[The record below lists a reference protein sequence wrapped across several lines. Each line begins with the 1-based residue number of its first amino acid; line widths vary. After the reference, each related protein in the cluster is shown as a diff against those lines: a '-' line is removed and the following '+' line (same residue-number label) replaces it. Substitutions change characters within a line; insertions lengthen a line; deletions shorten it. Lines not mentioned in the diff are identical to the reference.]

1 MKVGF
6 GALSWIA
13 LVVVAV
19 VFSSFGCGGGGG
31 GGGGPTEP
39 PPPSSRVS
47 FTPAGSAG
55 SNSIYLAQGANT
67 SANRFVLDV
76 KASQVDDLYGV
87 SFELEYPNAQLRWIP
102 GGTKEGSFL
111 SANGSTDLIVEAD
124 SPGVIL
130 VGLSLLGDVEG
141 ADGSGTLLSL
151 EFEPIS
157 SGSGPMQMKKHDAVN
172 STSDVM
178 GQVQWIG
185 GSVSVTG

>member
-1 MKVGF
+1 M
-6 GALSWIA
+6 
-13 LVVVAV
+13 
-19 VFSSFGCGGGGG
+19 
-31 GGGGPTEP
+31 
-39 PPPSSRVS
+39 
-47 FTPAGSAG
+47 
-55 SNSIYLAQGANT
+55 
-67 SANRFVLDV
+67 
-76 KASQVDDLYGV
+76 
-87 SFELEYPNAQLRWIP
+87 
-102 GGTKEGSFL
+102 
-111 SANGSTDLIVEAD
+111 
-124 SPGVIL
+124 IL

>member
-6 GALSWIA
+6 RALSWIA

-39 PPPSSRVS
+39 PPPSSGVS

-111 SANGSTDLIVEAD
+111 SASGSTDLIVEAD

-130 VGLSLLGDVEG
+130 VGLSLLGDVDG

-157 SGSGPMQMKKHDAVN
+157 SGSGPMKMKKHDAVN
-172 STSDVM
+172 STGDVM